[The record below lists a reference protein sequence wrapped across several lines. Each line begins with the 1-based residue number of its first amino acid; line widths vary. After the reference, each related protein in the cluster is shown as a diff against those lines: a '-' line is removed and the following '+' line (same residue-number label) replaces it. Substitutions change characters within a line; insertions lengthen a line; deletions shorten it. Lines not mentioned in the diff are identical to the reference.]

1 MNEPDNA
8 LIAIRT
14 FVYADLLLLFG
25 LPLFGLYGF
34 STASEAVRVL
44 ALRLCGLVLGVAGLV
59 LTFVQ
64 LAAMA
69 AAMAGTPLLSSN
81 LEHIHMLVRM
91 DGTGTSFIV
100 RFAALV
106 FVVLLAT
113 TLRSRPRGSLGA
125 LCVCAAVAVGTLA
138 WAGHGA
144 MQGPGSDWGHV
155 IADVV
160 HLIAAGG
167 WIGALTALSFMLFK
181 PKIGTDR
188 AGMERLAKALRG
200 FAGTGTLLVGVIAIT
215 GIVNVVSIVGWPHL
229 GGLVTSPYGRLLA
242 AKLALFAAMLGLAS
256 GNRFWFAPALGRV
269 IRSGDA
275 GAALKALRLSLALE
289 SACALTI
296 LALVAALG
304 LLAPPR

>member
-1 MNEPDNA
+1 MTEPDTA

-25 LPLFGLYGF
+25 LALFGLYGLG
-34 STASEAVRVL
+34 TASEAMRVL
-44 ALRLCGLVLGVAGLV
+44 PLRLCSLVLGGAGLM

-69 AAMAGTPLLSSN
+69 AAMAGTSLFSSN
-81 LEHIHMLVRM
+81 LEHIHRLLRM
-91 DGTGTSFIV
+91 DGTGTAFIV

-106 FVVLLAT
+106 LIVLLAP
-113 TLRSRPRGSLGA
+113 TLRSRPRASLGA
-125 LCVCAAVAVGTLA
+125 LCVCAAVAAGTLA

-144 MQGPGSDWGHV
+144 MQSSGIGWGHV
-155 IADVV
+155 IGDVV
-160 HLIAAGG
+160 HLLAAGG
-167 WIGALTALSFMLFK
+167 WIGALTALSFMLFE
-181 PKIGTDR
+181 PKIATDR
-188 AGMERLAKALRG
+188 AGIERLAKALRG
-200 FAGTGTLLVGVIAIT
+200 FAGTGTLLVGAIVIT
-215 GIVNVVSIVGWPHL
+215 GVVNVVSIVGWSHL
-229 GGLVTSPYGRLLA
+229 GGLLSGPYGRLLA
-242 AKLALFAAMLGLAS
+242 AKLALFAAMLGFAS
-256 GNRFWFAPALGRV
+256 GNRFWLAPALGRV
-269 IRSGDA
+269 IGSGDA